1 MMAVHF
7 AALNQGRV
15 EVDVVWHDDSTED
28 ADSLQHTVALDLYK
42 PVHGGGAMWVWA
54 CVCSVRMECEW

>member
-15 EVDVVWHDDSTED
+15 EVDVVRHDDSTED
-28 ADSLQHTVALDLYK
+28 TDSLQYTVALDLHK
-42 PVHGGGAMWVWA
+42 PVHGGAQCEWA
-54 CVCSVRMECEW
+54 CVQCESVECE